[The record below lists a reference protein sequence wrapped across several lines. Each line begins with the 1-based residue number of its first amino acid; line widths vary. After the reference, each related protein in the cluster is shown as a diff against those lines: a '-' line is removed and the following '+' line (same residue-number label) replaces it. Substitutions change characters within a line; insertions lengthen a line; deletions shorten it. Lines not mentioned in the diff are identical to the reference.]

1 MMIEDNPLKIIILGS
16 STVGKSSIYLRYFN
30 NKFNVNTMVTVG
42 VDFKTKYFKFDD
54 EKEIKINFVDT
65 AGQEKYRAISQNYLK
80 GTDGVIFVFDL
91 TKKETFQLIADWM
104 QFMKEHNKKNIGKI
118 LFGNKNDLIS
128 EREISYD
135 EGKNL
140 ANELKC
146 NYYEGSAK
154 TGENIEILMQEI
166 ARITYLEWKNNDE
179 DKDTIRLSNKSYNSS
194 VNHNNNRC
202 CKPG

>member
-1 MMIEDNPLKIIILGS
+1 MIEDNPLKIIILGS

-104 QFMKEHNKKNIGKI
+104 QFMKEHNKMNIGKI

-128 EREISYD
+128 ERGISYD

-140 ANELKC
+140 ANELEC

>member
-1 MMIEDNPLKIIILGS
+1 MTEDNPLKIIILGS

-42 VDFKTKYFKFDD
+42 VDFKTKYFKFD

-65 AGQEKYRAISQNYLK
+65 AGQEKYRAISKNYLK

-104 QFMKEHNKKNIGKI
+104 QFMKEHNKMNIGKI

-128 EREISYD
+128 ERGISYD

-140 ANELKC
+140 ANELEC

-179 DKDTIRLSNKSYNSS
+179 DKETIRLSNKSYNRA

>member
-1 MMIEDNPLKIIILGS
+1 MIEDNPLKIIILGS
-16 STVGKSSIYLRYFN
+16 RTVGKSSIYLRYFN

-91 TKKETFQLIADWM
+91 TKKETFQLIADWI

-194 VNHNNNRC
+194 VKYNNNRC

>member
-1 MMIEDNPLKIIILGS
+1 MIEDNPLKIIILGS

-42 VDFKTKYFKFDD
+42 VDFKTKYFKFD

-104 QFMKEHNKKNIGKI
+104 QFMKEHNKMNIGKI

-128 EREISYD
+128 EREISYE
-135 EGKNL
+135 EGKKL
-140 ANELKC
+140 ANELEC

-154 TGENIEILMQEI
+154 TGENVEILMQEI
-166 ARITYLEWKNNDE
+166 ARITYLEWKIMM
-179 DKDTIRLSNKSYNSS
+179 KIKTQ
-194 VNHNNNRC
+194 
-202 CKPG
+202 

>member
-1 MMIEDNPLKIIILGS
+1 MIEDNPLKIIILGS

-194 VNHNNNRC
+194 INHNNNRC

>member
-1 MMIEDNPLKIIILGS
+1 MIEDNPLKIIILGS

-42 VDFKTKYFKFDD
+42 VDFKTKYFKFD

-104 QFMKEHNKKNIGKI
+104 QFMKEHNKMNIGKI

>member
-1 MMIEDNPLKIIILGS
+1 MIEDNPLKIIILGS

-179 DKDTIRLSNKSYNSS
+179 DKETIRLSNKSYNRA

>member
-1 MMIEDNPLKIIILGS
+1 MIEDNPLKIIILGS

-80 GTDGVIFVFDL
+80 GTDGVIFVFDI
-91 TKKETFQLIADWM
+91 TKKETFQLIADWI

-179 DKDTIRLSNKSYNSS
+179 DRDTIRLSNKSYNSS

>member
-1 MMIEDNPLKIIILGS
+1 MIEDNPLKIIILGS

-104 QFMKEHNKKNIGKI
+104 QFMKEHNKMNIGKI

-128 EREISYD
+128 EREISYE
-135 EGKNL
+135 EGKKL
-140 ANELKC
+140 ANELEC

-154 TGENIEILMQEI
+154 TGENVEILMQEI

-179 DKDTIRLSNKSYNSS
+179 DKDTIRLSNKSFNSS
-194 VNHNNNRC
+194 VNHNNKRC

>member
-1 MMIEDNPLKIIILGS
+1 MIEDNPLKIIILGS

-179 DKDTIRLSNKSYNSS
+179 DRDTIRLSNKSYNSS

>member
-1 MMIEDNPLKIIILGS
+1 MTEDNPLKIIILGS

-42 VDFKTKYFKFDD
+42 VDFKTKYFKFD

-65 AGQEKYRAISQNYLK
+65 AGQEKYRAISKNYLK

-128 EREISYD
+128 EREISYE
-135 EGKNL
+135 EGKKL
-140 ANELKC
+140 ANELEC

-154 TGENIEILMQEI
+154 TGENVEILMQEI

-179 DKDTIRLSNKSYNSS
+179 DKDTIRLSNKSFNSS
-194 VNHNNNRC
+194 VNHNNKRC

>member
-1 MMIEDNPLKIIILGS
+1 MTEDNPLKIIILGS

-42 VDFKTKYFKFDD
+42 VDFKTKFFKFD

>member
-1 MMIEDNPLKIIILGS
+1 MTEDNPLKIIILGS

-91 TKKETFQLIADWM
+91 TKKETFQLISDWM

>member
-1 MMIEDNPLKIIILGS
+1 MTEDNPLKIIILGS

-42 VDFKTKYFKFDD
+42 VDFKTKFFKFD

-65 AGQEKYRAISQNYLK
+65 AGQEKYRAISKNYLK

>member
-1 MMIEDNPLKIIILGS
+1 MIEDNPLKIIILGS

-80 GTDGVIFVFDL
+80 GTDGVIFVFDI

-179 DKDTIRLSNKSYNSS
+179 DRDTIRLSNKSYNSS

>member
-1 MMIEDNPLKIIILGS
+1 MIEDNPLKIIILGS

-91 TKKETFQLIADWM
+91 TKKETFQLIAEWI

-179 DKDTIRLSNKSYNSS
+179 DKDTIRLSTKSYNSS

>member
-1 MMIEDNPLKIIILGS
+1 MIEDNPLKIIILGS

>member
-1 MMIEDNPLKIIILGS
+1 MTEDNPLKIIILGS
-16 STVGKSSIYLRYFN
+16 STVGKSSLYLRYFN

-42 VDFKTKYFKFDD
+42 VDFKTKYFKFD

-65 AGQEKYRAISQNYLK
+65 AGQEKYRAISKNYLK

-104 QFMKEHNKKNIGKI
+104 QFMKEHNKMNIGKI

>member
-1 MMIEDNPLKIIILGS
+1 
-16 STVGKSSIYLRYFN
+16 
-30 NKFNVNTMVTVG
+30 MVTVG

>member
-1 MMIEDNPLKIIILGS
+1 MTEDNPLKIIILGS

>member
-1 MMIEDNPLKIIILGS
+1 MIEDNTLKIIILGS

-91 TKKETFQLIADWM
+91 TKKETFQLIADWI

>member
-1 MMIEDNPLKIIILGS
+1 MIEDNPLKIIILGS

-104 QFMKEHNKKNIGKI
+104 QFMKEHNKMNIGKI
-118 LFGNKNDLIS
+118 LFRNKNDLIS
-128 EREISYD
+128 ERGISYD

-140 ANELKC
+140 ANELEC

>member
-1 MMIEDNPLKIIILGS
+1 MIEDNPLKIIILGS

-42 VDFKTKYFKFDD
+42 VDFKTKYFKFD

>member
-1 MMIEDNPLKIIILGS
+1 MIEDNPLKIIILGS

-91 TKKETFQLIADWM
+91 TKKETFQLIADWI

>member
-1 MMIEDNPLKIIILGS
+1 MTEDNPLKIIILGS

-42 VDFKTKYFKFDD
+42 VDFKTKYFKFD

-104 QFMKEHNKKNIGKI
+104 QFMKEHNKMNIGKI

-128 EREISYD
+128 EREISYE
-135 EGKNL
+135 EGKKL
-140 ANELKC
+140 ANELEC

-154 TGENIEILMQEI
+154 TGENVEILMQEI

-179 DKDTIRLSNKSYNSS
+179 DKETIRLSNKSYNRA